1 MITKLMPRRIPDYPD
16 AFVGWVRNL
25 IIKNLECKYSTKI
38 LSKKNENK
46 ELVLWETNNNFSL
59 NKIKIL
65 KKFERNIIKISK
77 FNKSI
82 IIGLILSDG
91 YIEKRKGWNPR
102 IIFEQSIKNFEYI
115 WYIFNKFNH
124 FNSTYPKLRLIYIKN
139 KIYHSILFKTRQL
152 FCFNEIYNLFY
163 SNNKKIIKE
172 DLYHYIDYI
181 SIAHWIM
188 GDGSKRKNGLILCT
202 DNFTL
207 KEIIILMNIF
217 KIKFNID
224 STIQKEKFYF
234 RIYINKNNIDKIKP
248 NIKPY
253 FVKSMLYKIL

>member
-1 MITKLMPRRIPDYPD
+1 
-16 AFVGWVRNL
+16 
-25 IIKNLECKYSTKI
+25 
-38 LSKKNENK
+38 
-46 ELVLWETNNNFSL
+46 
-59 NKIKIL
+59 
-65 KKFERNIIKISK
+65 
-77 FNKSI
+77 
-82 IIGLILSDG
+82 
-91 YIEKRKGWNPR
+91 
-102 IIFEQSIKNFEYI
+102 
-115 WYIFNKFNH
+115 
-124 FNSTYPKLRLIYIKN
+124 
-139 KIYHSILFKTRQL
+139 
-152 FCFNEIYNLFY
+152 
-163 SNNKKIIKE
+163 
-172 DLYHYIDYI
+172 
-181 SIAHWIM
+181 M